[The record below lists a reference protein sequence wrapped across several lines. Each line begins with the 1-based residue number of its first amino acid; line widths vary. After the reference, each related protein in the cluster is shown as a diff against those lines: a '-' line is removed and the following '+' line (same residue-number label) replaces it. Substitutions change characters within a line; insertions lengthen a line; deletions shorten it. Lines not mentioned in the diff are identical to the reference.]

1 MDKLFADIIPI
12 VVTYNPDEVTL
23 MVSLSAL
30 LSQAKTIVVVDNGS
44 NSNIGTFLQKL
55 ELEWPGALNFLA
67 LKHNY
72 GLGEAYNA
80 GIAIAREMEAVFVLL
95 MDQDSIPEPGM
106 LYELRNAYINLT
118 DQGKQVGAVG
128 ACYRNHATAEKS
140 HFVRVTRSGFTRL
153 GCDDTTNPVRADFLI
168 SSGSLISIQALDH
181 IGNMDKDLFIDH
193 VDTEWC
199 FRAQSKGFEIYGV
212 CRAVMLHSLGDRQI
226 RIWWGRW
233 RMIPFHQPFRYYYM
247 FRNSVL
253 LWQRPYMSV
262 EWKRADR
269 VRILYALIFFTLFS
283 PNRIANLFMMIKGL
297 KDGFNK
303 RAGKL

>member
-1 MDKLFADIIPI
+1 LNKLCEDIVPI

-23 MVSLSAL
+23 MASLSAL

-44 NSNIGTFLQKL
+44 NSNIGIILQKL
-55 ELEWPGALNFLA
+55 ELEWPNAFNFLA

-80 GIAIAREMEAVFVLL
+80 GIAIARERKAVFVLL

-106 LYELRNAYINLT
+106 LYELRNAYISLT
-118 DQGKQVGAVG
+118 NQGKQVGAVG
-128 ACYRNHATAEKS
+128 ACYRNHATTEKS

-153 GCDDTTNPVRADFLI
+153 SCDNKTDPVRADFLI
-168 SSGSLISIQALDH
+168 SSGSLISIQALNH

-193 VDTEWC
+193 IDTEWC
-199 FRAQSKGFEIYGV
+199 FRAQSKGFEIYGI
-212 CRAVMLHSLGDRQI
+212 CHAVMLHSLGDRQI

-233 RMIPFHQPFRYYYM
+233 RTIPFHQPFRYYYM

-253 LWQRPYMSV
+253 LWQRPYMPV
-262 EWKRADR
+262 EWKQADR
-269 VRILYALIFFTLFS
+269 LRILYALIFFTLFS

-303 RAGKL
+303 RVGKL